1 MAGGR
6 RDVDLVIRAEDK
18 ASKLLEN
25 ITTIINKFTGEA
37 ADADSTVSKLGTGFN
52 KFGTAIKTLDNALK
66 GMSGV
71 DYLRKNFD
79 EAGTAVDRL
88 GAKLGDTNKDVSRF
102 EQGVVQAAMDAQKFT
117 KELNANAAA
126 LDREKQ
132 KLREASEAHT
142 KLNQAVRKATT
153 DRDRLVSADEKLT
166 ASIAKQEGRL
176 TAAQQKVARYA
187 EQIAATEK
195 PTRRM
200 AINLDAANA
209 SVVKHGARLDEL
221 RQNQTDGAARA
232 EALGQSIKRM
242 SADIEASSAKIVEQK
257 ADIQTLDK
265 ALTDAKS
272 SAAAAEKSQRDFTRS
287 LERSQQAVQSQAAAL
302 ERAQSSQREMAQTIT
317 QAETA
322 MSQLAAE
329 ARGPLQEAFRQ
340 QQSTVSKINNAY
352 QANRQELAQLSQAM
366 SAVGVPTREMVEAY
380 NRLNTVSREIQ
391 DAHRRE
397 TQVLRGMGTTLKEV
411 SADTAQLAATTRQ
424 FQANTAGSAQA
435 LQRVTASASS
445 AAAQTKRL
453 ADEQARAARNAR
465 DVGSRTRE
473 SGQAADGAAGSVSR
487 LSQAY
492 RKLYGE
498 SRLAMSWTQRLRG
511 EVISMIAA
519 YTGLQGVI
527 SLLGQ
532 TVTAYKTLEAAQSRL
547 GALFEGDNEKVGQEL
562 DFIRRNANRLGIEFG
577 SLADEYTKFAASTK
591 NTNLEGEETRRIF
604 ISVAEAARVNKLSFE
619 DLQGVFRALTQI
631 SSKGK
636 VQLEELTGQLGDRLP
651 GALQIMA
658 DGLGVTTEELLAMT
672 KEGEV
677 SRDALSGFA
686 DELERRY
693 GPQLAQSLLSTTTA
707 LGQLQNA
714 AFQALLAF
722 GQAGFLEGFTNLVRD
737 LTETLNDPAF
747 QSFAAKLSVGMG
759 KLAEVIGFAAK
770 NFDILVIAASA
781 FVGIKL
787 APIIMSLGASLLT
800 LGNNASRASKIVGIT
815 GGMIANTSGTMSRA
829 ALAVRG
835 LTLAFRSLVSATG
848 AGLLITAISVGI
860 GYWATRAEEATAAL
874 NAHQVIVDQVKDAY
888 DRVGGSVEEWKKK
901 VQAISVLDAER
912 NINDL
917 TKSYDELRESII
929 ATANLS
935 LLGAYAR
942 AGITGDKG
950 LKRAITE
957 IEDLQAGFNAGIV
970 PAKVF
975 RAALDDIAKTT
986 AHTSI
991 REAAE
996 AMSAASTEAVGYEE
1010 KIAAAVLVLKAKIGT
1025 DEEAKDALDKL
1036 TGAQKDTSKAVED
1049 SAEAAEKAAKGLKL
1063 YKEGIEELKGML
1075 PQFAEELE
1083 KLKAAM
1089 DLSEA
1094 VGKLGFNNIT
1104 PEVLNWIKQAQGQ
1117 NSLGKSTLNAVS
1129 GADTGVV
1136 AAMALLRHFENFV
1149 PTGRADM
1156 TNRNGV
1162 MVNSG
1167 YRAGY
1172 GSDTITLDDGSI
1184 KKITNG
1190 MVVTREQ
1197 AENDL
1202 MRRVTTEFLPKA
1214 IAKVGADR
1222 FGQFSPAQQG
1232 ALGSIAYNYG
1242 NIPDRIVDALKT
1254 GTNEQIAAAIRGLGS
1269 DNGGIN
1275 RGRRNAEAALFA
1287 GGVGEAETAERTA
1300 KAVAD
1305 KAESAKEFHESQ
1317 KASNEQ
1323 ASFELSIADQELVKR
1338 EQAKAIREAELD
1350 AQKKGTTLTAQER
1363 ETILANVEAKYRE
1376 QQAEERI
1383 ADTKKKAA
1391 EADAKVNA
1399 LMDQRAALLERME
1412 LYKDSG
1418 DTANY
1423 DQTKTALAE
1432 VEKQLVT
1439 AREEAIKMWQA
1450 VEGPESA
1457 AAIENLRTAAVA
1469 ADQLANAGQKSFLNW
1484 QQVGELFV
1492 DRLVGAFDEFA
1503 QAVANGEN
1511 VWDAARTA
1519 FLRFAAD
1526 FLIEIGKMILKQA
1539 LFNIVRGFGGVF
1551 ANVGVAHS
1559 GAIVG
1564 RSSGRSRNVDPGIFA
1579 GAQRA
1584 HGGAVIGLKPK
1595 EVPMILEEG
1604 EEVLSKDSPRN
1615 ILNGGGKTGGPS
1627 AQPPAA
1633 RGVRIVNAFDTG
1645 DVVSQGLASAAGED
1659 SFINVVRARRSEI
1672 KEILG

>member
-37 ADADSTVSKLGTGFN
+37 ADADSTVSKLGTGFS

-88 GAKLGDTNKDVSRF
+88 GTKLDETNKDVSRF

-117 KELNANAAA
+117 KELNANTAA

-132 KLREASEAHT
+132 KLREASENHK
-142 KLNQAVRKATT
+142 KLSQDIRAATGE
-153 DRDRLVSADEKLT
+153 RDRLVAADERLT
-166 ASIAKQEGRL
+166 ATIAKQEARL
-176 TAAQQKVARYA
+176 TGAQQKVARYA
-187 EQIAATEK
+187 EQIASTER

-200 AINLDAANA
+200 QSNLDAANA
-209 SVVKHGARLDEL
+209 SVDRHATRLDEL
-221 RQNQTDGAARA
+221 RKSQTDGAARA
-232 EALGQSIKRM
+232 QQLGTSIKEM
-242 SADIEASSAKIVEQK
+242 ATAIDASSAKIVEQK
-257 ADIQTLDK
+257 TNIATLDK

-272 SAAAAEKSQRDFTRS
+272 SASAAEKSQRDFTRS
-287 LERSQQAVQSQAAAL
+287 LDRSKQAVQSQAAAL
-302 ERAQSSQREMAQTIT
+302 ERAQSSQREMAQTIS

-340 QQSTVSKINNAY
+340 QQSTVSRINNAY
-352 QANRQELAQLSQAM
+352 QANRTELAQLSQAM

-380 NRLNTVSREIQ
+380 NRLNAVSREIQ
-391 DAHRRE
+391 TAHKQE
-397 TQVLRGMGTTLKEV
+397 TAVLRAMGTELK
-411 SADTAQLAATTRQ
+411 STAADTAQLAAVTRQ
-424 FQANTAGSAQA
+424 FQQNTTNSAA
-435 LQRVTASASS
+435 VLQRVSSSASQ

-465 DVGSRTRE
+465 DVGARTRE
-473 SGQAADGAAGSVSR
+473 SGQAAAGAAGSVSR

-519 YTGLQGVI
+519 YSGLQGVI
-527 SLLGQ
+527 SLLSQ
-532 TVTAYKTLEAAQSRL
+532 TVTAYQTLEAAQSRL

-577 SLADEYTKFAASTK
+577 ALADEYTKFAASTK
-591 NTNLEGEETRRIF
+591 NTNLEGAETRRIF

-677 SRDALSGFA
+677 SRDALIGFA
-686 DELERRY
+686 DELTRRY
-693 GPQLAQSLLSTTTA
+693 GPQLAASLLSTTTA

-722 GQAGFLEGFTNLVRD
+722 GQAGFLEGFTQLVRD

-747 QSFAAKLSVGMG
+747 QSFAAKISVAMG
-759 KLAEVIGFAAK
+759 ALAKAIGFAAK

-781 FVGIKL
+781 FIGIKL
-787 APIIMSLGASLLT
+787 APILLSLGSSFLALATGS
-800 LGNNASRASKIVGIT
+800 SRTGKIIQAT
-815 GGMIANTSGTMSRA
+815 GGMIAGTTGVVGRA
-829 ALAVRG
+829 TTAFRG
-835 LTLAFRSLVSATG
+835 LTLAMRALLSTTG
-848 AGLLITAISVGI
+848 AGLVITAIATGI
-860 GYWATRAEEATAAL
+860 GYWVTRAEEATTAL
-874 NAHQVIVDQVKDAY
+874 SAHQVIVDQVKDAY
-888 DRVGGSVEEWKKK
+888 DRVGGSVDEWRKK
-901 VQAISVLDAER
+901 VNDLTQVEAER
-912 NINDL
+912 NLMRLRDALEEVRKEAADAGDWGISKLAARGVFDSAIGAQADQL
-917 TKSYDELRESII
+917 AALKGEFREGRISGEAYRTMLDQIARSAKDSGVRETATQMLEASRATDEL
-929 ATANLS
+929 A
-935 LLGAYAR
+935 
-942 AGITGDKG
+942 
-950 LKRAITE
+950 KRVAE
-957 IEDLQAGFNAGIV
+957 AEKIV
-970 PAKVF
+970 K
-975 RAALDDIAKTT
+975 AKT
-986 AHTSI
+986 
-991 REAAE
+991 
-996 AMSAASTEAVGYEE
+996 
-1010 KIAAAVLVLKAKIGT
+1010 GT
-1025 DEEAKDALDKL
+1025 DEEAKEALDEL
-1036 TGAQKDTSKAVED
+1036 NGAQGKTNEKLED
-1049 SAEAAEKAAKGLKL
+1049 AAEATEKARKNMEL
-1063 YKEGIEELKGML
+1063 YKEGLEDLKGML
-1075 PQFAEELE
+1075 PQFADELE

-1104 PEVLNWIKQAQGQ
+1104 PEVLGWIKQVQGQ
-1117 NSLGKSTLNAVS
+1117 NSLGKNTLGSLTNATD
-1129 GADTGVV
+1129 ATDAT
-1136 AAMALLRHFENFV
+1136 MTILRRFEGFISS
-1149 PTGRADM
+1149 PKWD
-1156 TNRNGV
+1156 
-1162 MVNSG
+1162 VNA

-1172 GSDTITLDDGSI
+1172 GSDTVTLDDGSI
-1184 KKITNG
+1184 QKVVQG
-1190 MVVTREQ
+1190 MTVTRAQ

-1214 IAKVGADR
+1214 ISQVGEAR
-1222 FGQFSPAQQG
+1222 FNQFTPAQQG
-1232 ALGSIAYNYG
+1232 VLGSIAYNYG
-1242 NIPDRIVDALKT
+1242 ELPARILEAVRT
-1254 GTNEQIAAAIRGLGS
+1254 GTNAEIGTAIRGLRE

-1275 RGRRNAEAALFA
+1275 RGRRDSEASIFE

-1300 KAVAD
+1300 KAVKD
-1305 KAESAKEFHESQ
+1305 KAEDAKEFHETQ

-1338 EQAKAIREAELD
+1338 EQAKAIREAELA
-1350 AQKKGTTLTAQER
+1350 AQKAGTTLQAEER
-1363 ETILANVEAKYRE
+1363 EQILANVEAKYRE

-1383 ADTKKKAA
+1383 ADVKKKAA

-1412 LYKDSG
+1412 LYKESG

-1457 AAIENLRTAAVA
+1457 AAIENLRTAAVEA
-1469 ADQLANAGQKSFLNW
+1469 QNLANAGQQSFLNW
-1484 QQVGELFV
+1484 SQVGELFV

-1539 LFNIVRGFGGVF
+1539 LFNLVRGLGGPF
-1551 ANVGVAHS
+1551 ASVGVAHS
-1559 GAIVG
+1559 GAVVG
-1564 RSSGRSRNVDPGIFA
+1564 RSSGRTRNVNPGIFA
-1579 GAQRA
+1579 TAGRM
-1584 HGGAVIGLKPK
+1584 HGGGLVGLKAN

-1615 ILNGGGKTGGPS
+1615 ILNAGGKGGATP
-1627 AQPPAA
+1627 APAPAA